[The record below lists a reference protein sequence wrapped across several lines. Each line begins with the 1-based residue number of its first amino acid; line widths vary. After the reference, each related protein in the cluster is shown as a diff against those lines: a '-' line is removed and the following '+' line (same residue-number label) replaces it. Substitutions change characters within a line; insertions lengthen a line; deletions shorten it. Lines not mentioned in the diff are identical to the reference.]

1 MSNEKLEVRNKKLE
15 NRNLVPHLISRITP
29 HASRITFHISRP
41 TPLTPHSSYLDPY
54 LWLTLLLS
62 LPVVGPLLQPG
73 YFWGAHDARH
83 SVYFLHQFDRVFR
96 DGVWYPRW
104 IPDMA
109 FGYGY
114 PFFNVYGPFSS
125 YTGEA
130 FHLAGLDLVTS
141 VKIVFG
147 LSAVLSGLAMYFF
160 VRRLLGRPAGLIA
173 ALIYVYIPYHLFD
186 LYVRAD
192 LAESVAFVFVPLVLW
207 GFYELIVQPRF
218 LALLWTAMAYA
229 ALMFTHSL
237 SAFILTAIL
246 GLYVA
251 YMLLWQFF
259 ESVRQQGGKSTNHEV
274 SRIMPKK
281 RTQANRGPQTTDYEP
296 RTMHHVSRR
305 QGHASVMHHSSR
317 LTPPRARKRHASL
330 LTHHFPNLIRAGFPL
345 LLTLLLGLGLSAIYL
360 LPALTEAQFV
370 RTDQWFGGRF
380 AFGDDFVEVF
390 QLFSPHWGFGAS
402 IPGPDDD
409 AGFQIGL
416 AATILFMLSFLIVPK
431 LADPL
436 VRRTLYFFQGTT
448 LVMAFLT
455 VPLSTPVWNFLPLA
469 QLVQFPWRLLVV
481 IAPYISIVGGAILV
495 GPESHTKDATP
506 DQTGDAVRP
515 THYGAGV
522 TPTHPTSS
530 PRPSPLASQTSL
542 PLIIL
547 SSLIVLSSYPY
558 VQAEVR
564 DPKPTEGPVSLA
576 ALFRFQQS
584 ADEMTGQTAWV
595 RRIPNWSTLAEQ
607 VDAGGQI
614 TTKVNYTALPAD
626 NSVGVYSMEMDSQ
639 HELLWVGTEKEG
651 QTVTFFVPYYPGW
664 QAYIYEDLGPH
675 DGNLDEDVGPVTRIG
690 PVVDRPP
697 ISTTPTEGWMVVPIP
712 PGSHFLEI
720 RFEDTPVRLVGRW
733 ISTVSILLFLGLL
746 ILARAS
752 RQGGQMDQQPRR
764 GGEDHETD

>member
-1 MSNEKLEVRNKKLE
+1 MSNKKLE
-15 NRNLVPHLISRITP
+15 IKNLISPLTSFITHLISRITGY
-29 HASRITFHISRP
+29 ASGN
-41 TPLTPHSSYLDPY
+41 LYVDPY
-54 LWLTLLLS
+54 LWLILLLS
-62 LPVVGPLLQPG
+62 LPVIGPLLQPG

-83 SVYFLHQFDRVFR
+83 SVYFLYQFDKVIR

-114 PFFNVYGPFSS
+114 PFFNVYGPLSS
-125 YTGEA
+125 YAGEV
-130 FHLAGLDLVTS
+130 FHLAGLDIVTS

-147 LSAVLSGLAMYFF
+147 LSAILSGLTMYLF
-160 VRRLLGRPAGLIA
+160 VRRLLGCPAGLIA
-173 ALIYVYIPYHLFD
+173 ALTYVYIPYHLFD

-192 LAESVAFVFVPLVLW
+192 LAEAVAFVFVPLVLW
-207 GFYELIVQPRF
+207 GFYESIIRPR
-218 LALLWTAMAYA
+218 LPALLWTAMAYA

-251 YMLLWQFF
+251 YMLLWQFSGPAN
-259 ESVRQQGGKSTNHEV
+259 EPV
-274 SRIMPKK
+274 SHDLSPSLARS
-281 RTQANRGPQTTDYEP
+281 RFTFYVSHLTS
-296 RTMHHVSRR
+296 HVSRFTSHLP
-305 QGHASVMHHSSR
+305 Q
-317 LTPPRARKRHASL
+317 
-330 LTHHFPNLIRAGFPL
+330 LIRSGLPS

-360 LPALTEAQFV
+360 LPAITEARYV

-380 AFGDDFVEVF
+380 AFGGDFVEVF

-409 AGFQIGL
+409 TGFQIGL
-416 AATILFMLSFLIVPK
+416 AAALLFILSFLIVPK
-431 LADPL
+431 LTNPA

-455 VPLSTPVWNFLPLA
+455 VPLSTLVWELLPLA

-481 IAPYISIVGGAILV
+481 VAPYISIVAGAIMAD
-495 GPESHTKDATP
+495 KNP
-506 DQTGDAVRP
+506 DHQNLPPLGLSV
-515 THYGAGV
+515 
-522 TPTHPTSS
+522 SS
-530 PRPSPLASQTSL
+530 RSTRGLGMKPL

-547 SSLIVLSSYPY
+547 ASLILLSSYPY
-558 VQAEVR
+558 LRAEVR
-564 DPKPTEGPVSLA
+564 DPKPTEGPVSQA

-584 ADEMTGQTAWV
+584 ADEMTGQSAWV

-607 VDAGGQI
+607 VERGGQI

-651 QTVTFFVPYYPGW
+651 QSVTFFIPYYPGW

-675 DGNLDEDVGPVTRIG
+675 NGNLDKEVGPVTRIG
-690 PVVDRPP
+690 PVVGRPQ
-697 ISTTPTEGWMVVPIP
+697 ISTTYLEGWMVVPLP

-720 RFEDTPVRLVGRW
+720 RFEDTPVRIIGRW
-733 ISTVSILLFLGLL
+733 ISALSILLFLGLL
-746 ILARAS
+746 IAAR
-752 RQGGQMDQQPRR
+752 RR
-764 GGEDHETD
+764 HQRVQ